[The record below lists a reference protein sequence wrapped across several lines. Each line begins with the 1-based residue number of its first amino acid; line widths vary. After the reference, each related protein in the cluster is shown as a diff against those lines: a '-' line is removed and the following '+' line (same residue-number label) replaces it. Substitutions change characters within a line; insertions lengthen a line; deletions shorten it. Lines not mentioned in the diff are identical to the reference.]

1 MPKND
6 LPAILW
12 TLFNLWIFSLMIVPR
27 IELAA
32 EKREVPEEA
41 INSNLKISEE
51 SAETEDLSISN
62 VLIHFKP
69 DEEISLVSVSKEVE
83 SEASEQD
90 ESFEA
95 FKKNAEK
102 SIELTQKRLSDF
114 ESELTINLTQI
125 FKSSIGELEGAQAD
139 YERSLLQSLPVL
151 PPCEMDKGSHLKPK
165 TNKRK
170 NSERTNTL
178 TVFFGTEEQF
188 AKSETGGIFVEF
200 ILEGVKYRLKNPFSK
215 LFIQKFN
222 VECIP
227 TAIFLD
233 NAGNIIKQKRGA
245 QAYVF

>member
-1 MPKND
+1 MLKND
-6 LPAILW
+6 LPAIVW

-32 EKREVPEEA
+32 EKREVPKEA
-41 INSNLKISEE
+41 INSNLKISGE

-69 DEEISLVSVSKEVE
+69 DEEISSVSVSKEVE
-83 SEASEQD
+83 SEASDQD

-125 FKSSIGELEGAQAD
+125 FKSSIGELEGVQAD

-151 PPCEMDKGSHLKPK
+151 PLCEMEKASLKPK
-165 TNKRK
+165 TTKRK
-170 NSERTNTL
+170 NGESTNTL

-188 AKSETGGIFVEF
+188 AKSETNGIFVEF
-200 ILEGVKYRLKNPFSK
+200 IREGVNYRLKNPFSK

-233 NAGNIIKQKRGA
+233 NAGNIIKQKRGV